1 MSPPAFRLRGG
12 RLIDPR
18 RGVDAVQDVLLRG
31 GQVVATS
38 DRPLAADGAQEVDVT
53 GLWVC
58 PGFVDL
64 HVHLREPGDEG
75 KETILS
81 GTRAAVAGGYTSVVA
96 MPNTR
101 PPNDS
106 ALVTRLVQE
115 RAAAAGLARVWPA
128 GAISKG
134 LAGEEMAELGE
145 LAAAGC
151 VCFTDDGRPVMNA
164 GLMRR
169 VLQYARA
176 LGRPVMVHEED
187 LSLSAGGTANEGT
200 QATRLGLLP
209 IPRSAEVTMV
219 ARDLVLLEEVGG
231 HLHVA
236 HVSCAESIRLLRE
249 AKARGLH
256 VTAEA
261 APHHFTLT
269 DEAVAEWNTD
279 AKMTPP
285 LRRPEDVA
293 AIRKGLAD
301 GTLDAIATDHAP
313 HGILDKQLPFA
324 EAANGII
331 GLETAL
337 PLTLALVRSNVLTAA
352 RAVELLSAGPAA
364 AFGLP
369 GGQLLAGAP
378 ADVTVLDPAAQWM
391 VDPHRFHS
399 RSRNTPF
406 AGMPMVGRVVHTFVG
421 GRPVFF
427 EGALQKEET
436 R

>member
-1 MSPPAFRLRGG
+1 MKGHDTLLRGG

-18 RGVDAVQDVLLRG
+18 RKRDGIHDVLLRG
-31 GQVVATS
+31 GEVVAVS
-38 DRPLAADGAQEVDVT
+38 DRPLPADGAREVDVS

-58 PGFVDL
+58 PGFIDL
-64 HVHLREPGDEG
+64 HVHLREPGEEG
-75 KETILS
+75 KETILT
-81 GTRAAVAGGYTSVVA
+81 GTRAAVAGGFTAVVA

-106 ALVTRLVQE
+106 AMVTKLIQE
-115 RAAAAGLARVWPA
+115 RAVAASLARVWPA

-134 LAGEEMAELGE
+134 LAGEEMAELAE

-187 LSLSAGGTANEGT
+187 LTLTGGGSLTEGT

-209 IPRSAEVTMV
+209 IPRSAEVAMV
-219 ARDLVLLEEVGG
+219 ARDLVLLAETGG
-231 HLHVA
+231 FLHLA
-236 HVSCAESIRLLRE
+236 HVSCAESVRLLRE
-249 AKARGLH
+249 AKKRGLR
-256 VTAEA
+256 VTGEA

-269 DEAVAEWNTD
+269 DEAVSGWNTD
-279 AKMTPP
+279 AKMNPP
-285 LRRPEDVA
+285 LRGPEDVEA
-293 AIRKGLAD
+293 LRQGLAD

-313 HGILDKQLPFA
+313 HGILDKHVPYA
-324 EAANGII
+324 EAANGVI

-337 PLTLALVRSNVLTAA
+337 PLTLALVRSGVLSPA
-352 RAVELLSAGPAA
+352 RAVELLSSGPAL

-369 GGQLLAGAP
+369 GGHLAPGAP
-378 ADVTVLDPAAQWM
+378 ADVTVIDPSAEWT
-391 VDPHRFHS
+391 VDPQRLQS
-399 RSRNTPF
+399 KSRNTPY
-406 AGMPMVGRVVHTFVG
+406 AGMKMVGRAVHTFVG
-421 GRPVFF
+421 GRPVWF
-427 EGALQKEET
+427 EGALGKET
-436 R
+436 A

>member
-1 MSPPAFRLRGG
+1 MTAPGILLRGG
-12 RLIDPR
+12 HVIDPR
-18 RGVDAVQDVLLRG
+18 RMLDGVHDVLLRG
-31 GQVVATS
+31 GEVVAVS
-38 DRPLAADGAQEVDVT
+38 DRPLTADGAREVDVS

-75 KETILS
+75 KETILT
-81 GTRAAVAGGYTSVVA
+81 GTRAAVAGGFTSVVA

-115 RAAAAGLARVWPA
+115 RAAAARLARVWPA

-145 LAAAGC
+145 LAEAGC

-169 VLQYARA
+169 VLQYAKG

-187 LSLSAGGTANEGT
+187 LTLTAGGALSEGT

-209 IPRSAEVTMV
+209 IPRSAEVAMV

-236 HVSCAESIRLLRE
+236 HVSCADSVRLLRE
-249 AKARGLH
+249 AKARGLR

-269 DEAVAEWNTD
+269 DEAATGWNTD

-285 LRRPEDVA
+285 LRGVEDVA
-293 AIRKGLAD
+293 AVRRGLAD

-313 HGILDKQLPFA
+313 HGILEKHVPFA
-324 EAANGII
+324 DAANGVI

-337 PLTLALVRSNVLTAA
+337 PLTLALVRSGVLTAA
-352 RAVELLSAGPAA
+352 RAVELLSSGPAT

-369 GGQLLAGAP
+369 GGHLSPGAP
-378 ADVTVLDPAAQWM
+378 ADVTVVDPNAEWTVDPARLQ
-391 VDPHRFHS
+391 S
-399 RSRNTPF
+399 RSRNTPY
-406 AGMPMVGRVVHTFVG
+406 AGMRMVGRVVHTFVG
-421 GRPVFF
+421 GRPVWF
-427 EGALQKEET
+427 EGALGKENA
-436 R
+436 

>member
-1 MSPPAFRLRGG
+1 MSGFLLRGG

-18 RGVDAVQDVLLRG
+18 HGLDVVQDVLLRG
-31 GQVVATS
+31 GEVAAVS
-38 DRPLAADGAQEVDVT
+38 DRPLAADGALEVDVS

-64 HVHLREPGDEG
+64 HVHLREPGEEG
-75 KETILS
+75 KETILT
-81 GTRAAVAGGYTSVVA
+81 GTRAAVAGGFTAVVA

-115 RAAAAGLARVWPA
+115 RAKAAGLARVWPA

-176 LGRPVMVHEED
+176 LDRPVMVHEED
-187 LSLSAGGTANEGT
+187 LNLSSGGSMTEGT

-209 IPRSAEVTMV
+209 IPRSAEVAMV
-219 ARDLVLLEEVGG
+219 ARDLVLLEEMGG
-231 HLHVA
+231 HLHLA
-236 HVSCAESIRLLRE
+236 HVSCAESVRLVRE

-261 APHHFTLT
+261 TPHHFTLT
-269 DEAVAEWNTD
+269 DEAVAGWNTD
-279 AKMTPP
+279 AKMAPP
-285 LRRPEDVA
+285 LRGPSDVDA
-293 AIRKGLAD
+293 VRQALAD

-313 HGILDKQLPFA
+313 HGILDKEVPFS

-337 PLTLALVRSNVLTAA
+337 PLTLALVRSGVLSPS
-352 RAVELLSAGPAA
+352 RAVALLSSGPSAT
-364 AFGLP
+364 FRLP
-369 GGQLLAGAP
+369 GGHLAPGAP
-378 ADVTVLDPAAQWM
+378 ADVTV
-391 VDPHRFHS
+391 VDPNAEWTVEPQRLQS
-399 RSRNTPF
+399 RSRNSPF
-406 AGMPMVGRVVHTFVG
+406 IGRRMVGRVVHTFVA
-421 GRPVFF
+421 GRPVWF
-427 EGALQKEET
+427 EGALGEQT
-436 R
+436 A

>member
-1 MSPPAFRLRGG
+1 MKAAGILLRGG
-12 RLIDPR
+12 RVIDPR
-18 RGVDAVQDVLLRG
+18 RKVDGVYDVLFRS
-31 GQVVATS
+31 GQVIAVS
-38 DRPLAADGAQEVDVT
+38 DRPLAAEGALEVDVG

-75 KETILS
+75 KETIVT
-81 GTRAAVAGGYTSVVA
+81 GTRAAVAGGFTSVVA

-169 VLQYARA
+169 VLQYAKA

-187 LSLSAGGTANEGT
+187 LTLTAGGVLTEGT

-209 IPRSAEVTMV
+209 VPRSAEVAMV

-231 HLHVA
+231 HLHIA

-249 AKARGLH
+249 AKARGLR

-269 DEAVAEWNTD
+269 DEAVTGWNTD
-279 AKMTPP
+279 AKMNPP
-285 LRRPEDVA
+285 LRGDADVA
-293 AIRKGLAD
+293 AVRQGLAD

-313 HGILDKQLPFA
+313 HGILDKHVPFA
-324 EAANGII
+324 EAANGVI

-337 PLTLALVRSNVLTAA
+337 PLTLALVRSGVLSPA
-352 RAVELLSAGPAA
+352 RAVELLSSSPAA
-364 AFGLP
+364 TFGLP
-369 GGQLLAGAP
+369 GGHLSPGAP
-378 ADVTVLDPAAQWM
+378 ADVTV
-391 VDPHRFHS
+391 VDPNGEWTVEPARLQS
-399 RSRNTPF
+399 RSRNTPY
-406 AGMPMVGRVVHTFVG
+406 AGMAMVGRVVHTFVG
-421 GRPVFF
+421 GRPVWF
-427 EGALQKEET
+427 EGALGREDV
-436 R
+436 

>member
-1 MSPPAFRLRGG
+1 MTARGILLRGG

-18 RGVDAVQDVLLRG
+18 RTLDGVHDVLLRG
-31 GQVVATS
+31 GEVVAVS
-38 DRPLAADGAQEVDVT
+38 DRPLAADGAREVDVS

-75 KETILS
+75 KETILT
-81 GTRAAVAGGYTSVVA
+81 GTRAAVAGGFTSVVA

-115 RAAAAGLARVWPA
+115 RAAAARLARVWPA

-169 VLQYARA
+169 VLQYAKG

-187 LSLSAGGTANEGT
+187 LTLTAGGALTEGT

-209 IPRSAEVTMV
+209 IPRSAEVSMV

-236 HVSCAESIRLLRE
+236 HVSCAESVRLLRE

-269 DEAVAEWNTD
+269 DEAVKGWNTD

-285 LRRPEDVA
+285 LRSAEDVA
-293 AIRKGLAD
+293 AVRRGLAD

-313 HGILDKQLPFA
+313 HGILDKHVPFA
-324 EAANGII
+324 DAANGVI

-337 PLTLALVRSNVLTAA
+337 PLTLSLVRAGVLTPA
-352 RAVELLSAGPAA
+352 RAVELLSSSPAA
-364 AFGLP
+364 VFDLP
-369 GGQLLAGAP
+369 GGHLSPGAP
-378 ADVTVLDPAAQWM
+378 ADVTV
-391 VDPHRFHS
+391 VDPNAEWTVDPQRLQS
-399 RSRNTPF
+399 RSRNTPY
-406 AGMPMVGRVVHTFVG
+406 AGMGMVGRAVHTFVG
-421 GRPVFF
+421 GRPVWFD
-427 EGALQKEET
+427 GALGKET
-436 R
+436 A

>member
-1 MSPPAFRLRGG
+1 MTARGILLRGG
-12 RLIDPR
+12 RVLDPR
-18 RGVDAVQDVLLRG
+18 NGLDAVRDVLLVDG
-31 GQVVATS
+31 TVARVS
-38 DRPLAADGAQEVDVT
+38 DRPLAAEGAEEVNAA

-64 HVHLREPGDEG
+64 HVHLREPGEEG
-75 KETILS
+75 KETILT
-81 GTRAAVAGGYTSVVA
+81 GTRAAVAGGFTSVVA

-106 ALVTRLVQE
+106 TLVTRLVQE
-115 RAAAAGLARVWPA
+115 RAARANLARVWPA

-151 VCFTDDGRPVMNA
+151 VCFTDDGRPVMNT

-169 VLQYARA
+169 VLVYARS

-187 LSLSAGGTANEGT
+187 LFLSQGGALTDGV

-209 IPRSAEVTMV
+209 IPRSAEVAML
-219 ARDLVLLEEVGG
+219 ARDLVLLAETGG

-236 HVSCAESIRLLRE
+236 HVSCAESVRLLRE

-256 VTAEA
+256 VSAEA

-269 DEAVAEWNTD
+269 DAAVAGWNTD
-279 AKMTPP
+279 AKMNPP
-285 LRRPEDVA
+285 LRGPEDLA
-293 AIRKGLAD
+293 AVRQGLSD

-313 HGILDKQLPFA
+313 HGILDKQVPFA
-324 EAANGII
+324 EAANGVV

-337 PLTLALVRSNVLTAA
+337 PLTLALVREGLLSPS
-352 RAVELLSAGPAA
+352 RAVELLSSAPAA
-364 AFGLP
+364 AFRLP
-369 GGQLLAGAP
+369 GGHLGVGAP
-378 ADVTVLDPAAQWM
+378 ADVTVVDPAAAWT
-391 VDPHRFHS
+391 VDPSRFQS
-399 RSRNTPF
+399 RSRNTPY
-406 AGMPMVGRVVHTFVG
+406 AGMRVAGRVVHTLVG
-421 GRPVFF
+421 GRAVWF
-427 EGALQKEET
+427 EGALAGGG

>member
-1 MSPPAFRLRGG
+1 MSANGFLLRGG

-18 RGVDAVQDVLLRG
+18 RGIDAVQDVLFRN

-38 DRPLAADGAQEVDVT
+38 DRPLAADGAREVDVT

-58 PGFVDL
+58 PGFIDL

-75 KETILS
+75 KETILT

-106 ALVTRLVQE
+106 ALVTRFIQE
-115 RAAAAGLARVWPA
+115 RAAAAHLARVWPA

-151 VCFTDDGRPVMNA
+151 VCFTDDGRPVMSA
-164 GLMRR
+164 ALMRR
-169 VLQYARA
+169 VLQYARG

-187 LSLSAGGTANEGT
+187 LTLSAGGALTEGT

-209 IPRSAEVTMV
+209 IPRSAEVAMV

-231 HLHVA
+231 HLHIA
-236 HVSCAESIRLLRE
+236 HLSCAESVRLVRQ
-249 AKARGLH
+249 AKARGLR
-256 VTAEA
+256 VTAEVT
-261 APHHFTLT
+261 PHHFTLT
-269 DEAVAEWNTD
+269 DAAAADWNTD

-285 LRRPEDVA
+285 LRGPEDLA
-293 AIRKGLAD
+293 ALRQGLAD
-301 GTLDAIATDHAP
+301 GTIDAIATDHAP
-313 HGILDKQLPFA
+313 HSILEKQVPFA
-324 EAANGII
+324 EAANGVV

-337 PLTLALVRSNVLTAA
+337 PLTLALARSGVLSAS

-369 GGQLLAGAP
+369 GGQLLPGEP
-378 ADVTVLDPAAQWM
+378 ADVTVVDPAAEWR
-391 VDPHRFHS
+391 VEPTHFHS

-406 AGMPMVGRVVHTFVG
+406 AGMQMVGRVIHTFVA

-427 EGALQKEET
+427 EGALQTEEN
-436 R
+436 